1 MLCTNVQIFLG
12 KNLSWVRIFNQKLQA
27 KTFLRLITYSSNQQD
42 PGCQQ
47 IPSNQHTLKTVVELK
62 DEAVQVESDRTLI
75 YVMLEHIGE
84 LENTC
89 RQVGPLKPDW
99 KSTSMQYPHT
109 KYIQM

>member
-1 MLCTNVQIFLG
+1 M
-12 KNLSWVRIFNQKLQA
+12 
-27 KTFLRLITYSSNQQD
+27 RLITYSSNQQD

-89 RQVGPLKPDW
+89 RQVGLLKPD
-99 KSTSMQYPHT
+99 
-109 KYIQM
+109 